1 MGKSVYS
8 LVLMDEVV
16 DKVDEA
22 AYQLGTSRSG
32 LINQILADYVSY
44 TTPEKHVEGIFSS
57 LENMF
62 KEMNTFQVLANP
74 SPYYMNITS
83 SLRYK
88 YTPTIKYGVELYDNS
103 KYSFGELKVT
113 LRTTNQT
120 LIRDMNTFLNF
131 FAKLEEKYIRG
142 ILEENLC
149 YKIEEKKYTRQF
161 VMPKEQGVDKVD
173 LGVLIGEYIQVFDSV
188 LKVFLNNLPYIEY
201 ACSDAEKEY
210 ITLMQK
216 VHAII

>member
-16 DKVDEA
+16 EKIDEE
-22 AYQLGTSRSG
+22 AYQMGTSRSN

-44 TTPEKHVEGIFSS
+44 TTPQKQVEGIFSS

-74 SPYYMNITS
+74 SPYFMNITS

-88 YTPTIKYGVELYDNS
+88 YRPTIKYGVELYDNS

-113 LRTTNQT
+113 LRTTNQS
-120 LIRDMNTFLNF
+120 LIRDMNQFLKF
-131 FAKLEEKYIRG
+131 YAQLEEKYIRG

-161 VMPKEQGVDKVD
+161 VLPKERGVDKVD
-173 LGVLIGEYIQVFDSV
+173 LGVLIGEYIKVFDSV
-188 LKVFLNNLPYIEY
+188 LKVFLSELPYTQD
-201 ACSDAEKEY
+201 ACQDAEKEY

>member
-16 DKVDEA
+16 EKVDEA
-22 AYQLGTSRSG
+22 AYKMGTSRSN

-44 TTPEKHVEGIFSS
+44 TTPQKQVVGIFTS

-62 KEMNTFQVLANP
+62 MEMNTFQVLANP
-74 SPYYMNITS
+74 SPYFMNITS

-88 YTPTIKYGVELYDNS
+88 YRPTIKYGVELYDNS

-120 LIRDMNTFLNF
+120 LIRDMNRFLNF
-131 FAKLEEKYIRG
+131 Y
-142 ILEENLC
+142 
-149 YKIEEKKYTRQF
+149 
-161 VMPKEQGVDKVD
+161 
-173 LGVLIGEYIQVFDSV
+173 
-188 LKVFLNNLPYIEY
+188 
-201 ACSDAEKEY
+201 
-210 ITLMQK
+210 
-216 VHAII
+216 